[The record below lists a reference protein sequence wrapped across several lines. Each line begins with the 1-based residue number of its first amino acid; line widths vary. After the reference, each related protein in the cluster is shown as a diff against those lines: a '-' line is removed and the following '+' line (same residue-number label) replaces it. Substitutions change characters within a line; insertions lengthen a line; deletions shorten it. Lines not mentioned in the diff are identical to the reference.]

1 MPESSGNEGAGQVK
15 LKEKTHMARRP
26 KRANLAPESVKK
38 ATQDSRHIE
47 QETRK
52 LFEHALA
59 LHQKGQLEQAKTIY
73 EQLLAKQP
81 EHFDALH
88 LMGVI
93 ALQSSN
99 AALAAELIGR
109 AIEIDPNQAIAYNN
123 LGDALQKLDRL
134 DEALDSF
141 DRAIALNPD
150 QADSFYNRAIT
161 LKKLNRSEEALASY
175 DKAIALKPD
184 YVVAFNNRGNA
195 LLGLDRLDEA
205 LASFERAIAF
215 KPDYAEAFNN
225 RGKALLDL
233 NRLDE
238 ALASFERAIALKP
251 DYAEAFNN
259 LGNALLEL
267 NRLGEALTS
276 YDKAIVLNP
285 DNANFLYNLGTVLF
299 EFNRLEEALASYDR
313 AIALNPDHAEASIN
327 RGNALEKLNRQEEA
341 LASFERALALNPDC
355 EFVLGAKLHAQMKL
369 CDWNQLSS
377 QLQQLEAALVEDQ
390 RVVLPFALSG
400 LIDRPDLQFRAARI
414 YVEAKHPIHFCED
427 SSKSALDGKIR
438 IGYFS
443 ADFNNHPISY
453 LMAELFESHDT
464 ERFEIFG
471 FYFGPD
477 KRDEMRERV
486 SAGFDQFFDVR
497 NHSDRE
503 VVQMA
508 RDLGIDIAV
517 DLNGFT
523 SGARTGIF
531 AARCAPIQ
539 INYLGYPGTMA
550 APYIDYI
557 VADQTLI
564 PQQSQ
569 QYYSEKVVY
578 MPHSYQ
584 VNDSKRRISDRV
596 FSRQE
601 AGLPDDGFVFCCF
614 NKSYKILP
622 ATFDG
627 WMRLLKAVK
636 GSVLWLK
643 VDSPKAARNLRK
655 EAEIRGVDSSRLVFA
670 QKMVGLPDH
679 LARHRLADLF
689 IDTLPFNAHT
699 TASDALW
706 AGLPVLTVLGNSF
719 AARVA
724 ASLLRALDLAELIT
738 ETQEQYESRAIELA
752 GNPAMLGAIKDKL
765 ERNRQSSAL
774 FNGQL
779 FARHLEA
786 AYTQMSERQ
795 RLGLGPEHIYIDA

>member
-1 MPESSGNEGAGQVK
+1 
-15 LKEKTHMARRP
+15 
-26 KRANLAPESVKK
+26 
-38 ATQDSRHIE
+38 
-47 QETRK
+47 
-52 LFEHALA
+52 
-59 LHQKGQLEQAKTIY
+59 
-73 EQLLAKQP
+73 
-81 EHFDALH
+81 
-88 LMGVI
+88 
-93 ALQSSN
+93 
-99 AALAAELIGR
+99 
-109 AIEIDPNQAIAYNN
+109 
-123 LGDALQKLDRL
+123 
-134 DEALDSF
+134 
-141 DRAIALNPD
+141 
-150 QADSFYNRAIT
+150 
-161 LKKLNRSEEALASY
+161 
-175 DKAIALKPD
+175 
-184 YVVAFNNRGNA
+184 
-195 LLGLDRLDEA
+195 
-205 LASFERAIAF
+205 
-215 KPDYAEAFNN
+215 
-225 RGKALLDL
+225 
-233 NRLDE
+233 
-238 ALASFERAIALKP
+238 
-251 DYAEAFNN
+251 
-259 LGNALLEL
+259 
-267 NRLGEALTS
+267 
-276 YDKAIVLNP
+276 
-285 DNANFLYNLGTVLF
+285 
-299 EFNRLEEALASYDR
+299 
-313 AIALNPDHAEASIN
+313 
-327 RGNALEKLNRQEEA
+327 
-341 LASFERALALNPDC
+341 
-355 EFVLGAKLHAQMKL
+355 MKL
-369 CDWNQLSS
+369 CDWNQLLS

-390 RVVLPFALSG
+390 RVAPPFVLSG

-427 SSKSALDGKIR
+427 SSKSARDGKIR

-464 ERFEIFG
+464 ERFEICG
-471 FYFGPD
+471 FSFGPD
-477 KRDEMRERV
+477 TQDEMRKRV

-523 SGARTGIF
+523 AHERTGIF

-614 NKSYKILP
+614 NMGYKILP

-643 VDSPKAARNLRK
+643 VNSPKAARNLRK

-795 RLGLGPEHIYIDA
+795 RLGQVPEHIYIDA